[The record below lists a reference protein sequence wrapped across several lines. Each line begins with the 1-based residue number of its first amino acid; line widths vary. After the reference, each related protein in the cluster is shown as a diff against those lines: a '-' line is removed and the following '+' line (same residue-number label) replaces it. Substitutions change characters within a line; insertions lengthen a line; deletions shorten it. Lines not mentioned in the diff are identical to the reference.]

1 MMDII
6 DLYAGYEGEPE
17 IVFQVIKN
25 EKVVKTLNIW
35 DGHLLFIV
43 ENCLKTE
50 MGWRG
55 IAGAYYNGD
64 LDEEWTFYNL
74 KECLED
80 LEETNVE
87 NVDDETKMVH
97 KALVSIFKL
106 AIDIDGVIKSFNN

>member
-17 IVFQVIKN
+17 IVFQVIKT
-25 EKVVKTLNIW
+25 EKVVKTLNVW

-43 ENCLKTE
+43 ENSLKTE
-50 MGWRG
+50 MGWKG

-97 KALVSIFKL
+97 KALINIFKL
-106 AIDIDGVIKSFNN
+106 AIDINGVIKIFNS